1 MPQHGEESTNVIVFE
16 VVLSWSEAIGHNI
29 WKLMSIV
36 RTSLYRIEKVKNLK
50 YKSFTFRKEGVLKME

>member
-1 MPQHGEESTNVIVFE
+1 MPQHGEEWTNVIVFE

-50 YKSFTFRKEGVLKME
+50 YKSLTFRKEGVLKME

>member
-1 MPQHGEESTNVIVFE
+1 MPQHGEEWTNVIVVE

-50 YKSFTFRKEGVLKME
+50 YKSLTFRKEGVLKME